1 MKEANAKDL
10 SLLLLLS
17 VIWGSAFFNIKIAT
31 YSFGPVTIAFLRV
44 LFGAIPDL
52 LSFGVYFVFQIFSSG
67 LDLEKSFSEKI
78 PLWVYSLYDISH
90 SLVIAFI
97 FIGIAY
103 NVNKDF
109 AWPMLGWPLHIV
121 IDLFTHSIEFFPTPI
136 FWPIFLDGLLRS
148 ERRRRSVRR
157 ALQWPTSIRQ
167 HAHGDHGCLWLA
179 QYHHLHQFCGLWKGG
194 HGLGRSY

>member
-1 MKEANAKDL
+1 MDTL
-10 SLLLLLS
+10 SHALYGKG
-17 VIWGSAFFNIKIAT
+17 IFGYRKYRWF
-31 YSFGPVTIAFLRV
+31 SF

-52 LSFGVYFVFQIFSSG
+52 LSFGVYFVFQILSSG
-67 LDLEKSFSEKI
+67 LDLEKLFSEKI

-136 FWPIFLDGLLRS
+136 FWPISNYRFDGIPWSNPYVLMFNFVLIILIFIIRRKKHSLD
-148 ERRRRSVRR
+148 
-157 ALQWPTSIRQ
+157 T
-167 HAHGDHGCLWLA
+167 
-179 QYHHLHQFCGLWKGG
+179 
-194 HGLGRSY
+194 